1 LVYIPTVKQE
11 EYMKITD
18 VRVLRV
24 RGNFEWNIIRMDTSD
39 GLVGFGEAYWGP
51 GVANMVIE
59 LKNLFIGQD
68 PTNPEPIYTKAY
80 RSAIPFGG
88 TGGTVTTALSGL
100 EIALW
105 DIYGKAVDLP
115 IYKLLGGKFRDG
127 VLVYADCHAG
137 EGGSIEPSDYAEKA
151 IKVKKLGFQAL
162 KFDFDFTCY
171 DPFSRKLRPEWFRH
185 AVKVVEA
192 VKNAVGD
199 NVELAFDCHWAFS
212 VADAVKLA
220 KLMEPYGLMWLED
233 LIPPENVNALEKIS
247 KKTSTPLCSGENQY
261 TRFGIMPLIEKQA
274 VDVIAPD
281 IPKVGGLIEGKKI
294 ADLADMH
301 YILFAPHNVASPLGT
316 VAAVHL
322 CAATPN
328 FLTLEF
334 HSLDVPIWKKML
346 REGYIIDNGYIKVPE
361 RPGLGVEL
369 DMKTLIDCVGEEA
382 EKFFS

>member
-1 LVYIPTVKQE
+1 
-11 EYMKITD
+11 
-18 VRVLRV
+18 
-24 RGNFEWNIIRMDTSD
+24 
-39 GLVGFGEAYWGP
+39 GLTGFGEAYWGP
-51 GVANMVIE
+51 GVANMVVE

-68 PTNPEPIYTKAY
+68 PTDPEPVYTKTY
-80 RSAIPFGG
+80 RATIPSGG

-115 IYKLLGGKFRDG
+115 IYKLLGGKFRDR
-127 VLVYADCHAG
+127 VLVYADCHTG
-137 EGGSIEPSDYAEKA
+137 ERGTIEPNDYAEKA
-151 IKVKKLGFQAL
+151 VKVKNLGFQAL
-162 KFDFDFTCY
+162 KFDLDFPCY
-171 DPFSRKLRPEWFRH
+171 DPFSRKLRPERFNH

-192 VKNAVGD
+192 IRNAVGD

-212 VADAVKLA
+212 IADGVKLA
-220 KLMEPYGLMWLED
+220 RLMEPYNLMWLED
-233 LIPPENVNALEKIS
+233 LIPPENVKAFEKIS

-281 IPKVGGLIEGKKI
+281 IPKVGGLTEGKKI
-294 ADLADMH
+294 ADLADMY

-346 REGYIIDNGYIKVPE
+346 REGYIIDNGYIEVPE

-369 DMKTLIDCVGEEA
+369 DEKTLKDYAGEEA